1 MDMAAVR
8 KGRLVTV
15 LTAGVLAV
23 SGQPMGPEA
32 KAAAASPAVPLSEC
46 AQSDNGDPQLSTF
59 SVDPAVIDVRRQ
71 PVNVTFT
78 ARLADTGGPGPA
90 SGVARAVVNAA
101 GRAVELTW
109 VDGDLWQRTLRITP
123 GQWGGS
129 RTGSVRLEI
138 FDRAGNRAFI
148 NPDGVQAAGGPPT
161 LTVRSPV
168 DAVGPRLRSFWLSST
183 SVDTRRR
190 TRSIQVRARVT
201 DALSGVR
208 NVYVRAAA
216 RRGMVETWLPR
227 TSGGAWDGVW
237 TGKLLVPRWI
247 GTGPL
252 DVTVKATDR
261 AGHRPPVRP
270 RQLTARG
277 WPSRIDVTSRSDRTR
292 LEISDL
298 VVSPAAVDARAGDV
312 AVSVSLRARDDGAP
326 VTGGYLTLE
335 PLGAPVF
342 RRTSALATLTSGSL
356 RDGVWSARLVL
367 PRCQA
372 VTATWNLRVQ
382 MHGLGRNSRTVARAA
397 SVPVSAADTVMPV
410 VSPYFARQPA
420 DRPLTIAFS
429 EPVTGVSAASAQ
441 VSESR
446 SGSPVPGDW
455 ACQDLAGAPTACD
468 GTAVRSAALVTTQ
481 QLQPG
486 LLYSVRINPP
496 GNLDLRDL
504 AGNPALSR
512 QSVLITA
519 APSTG

>member
-32 KAAAASPAVPLSEC
+32 KAAATPAVPLSEC
-46 AQSDNGDPQLSTF
+46 AQSDNGDPQLTAFSVAPAVVDVQRRPARVTF
-59 SVDPAVIDVRRQ
+59 S
-71 PVNVTFT
+71 
-78 ARLADTGGPGPA
+78 ARVADTGGPGPA
-90 SGVARAVVNAA
+90 SGVARVIVDAA
-101 GRAVELTW
+101 DRMVELAW
-109 VDGDLWQRTLRITP
+109 VDGDLWQRTQRLTP

-138 FDRAGNRAFI
+138 FDRAGNRAI
-148 NPDGVQAAGGPPT
+148 VKPDGVQAAGGPPT

-168 DAVGPRLRSFWLSST
+168 DAVGPRLRSFWLSLT

-208 NVYVRAAA
+208 NVYVQGLA
-216 RRGMVETWLPR
+216 RRGMVETWLSR
-227 TSGGAWDGVW
+227 TSGGARDGVW
-237 TGKLLVPRWI
+237 TGTLVVPRWI

-261 AGHRPPVRP
+261 AGHRRPVRP
-270 RQLTARG
+270 RRLKSLG

-292 LEISDL
+292 LEISDV
-298 VVSPAAVDARAGDV
+298 VVSPSAVDARTSDV
-312 AVSVSLRARDDGAP
+312 AVRVSVRAKDEGAP

-335 PLGAPVF
+335 PSGVPVF
-342 RRTSALATLTSGSL
+342 RRTSALATLTGGSP
-356 RDGVWSARLVL
+356 RDGVWSTELVL

-372 VTATWNLRVQ
+372 VTATWNLRIQ
-382 MHGLGRNSRTVARAA
+382 MHGMGRNSRTVARAA
-397 SVPVSAADTVMPV
+397 SVPVSAMDTVMPV

-441 VSESR
+441 VSEYR

-455 ACQDLAGAPTACD
+455 ACQDLAGAPTPCD
-468 GTAVRSAALVTTQ
+468 GTAVRSAALATTQ

-486 LLYSVRINPP
+486 FLYSVRINPP

-504 AGNPALSR
+504 AGNPALPR

-519 APSTG
+519 VPSTG